1 MDKFEERQKAFEK
14 KFEHDQ
20 DMLFRIL
27 SRRARLAG
35 LWAAEHLGLKG
46 EEAEAYAREIVQ
58 VDLDEPGHQDIV
70 RRLRADFDGK
80 AVDISNHRI
89 EKELERLLD
98 VATQQVKSA

>member
-27 SRRARLAG
+27 SRRARLCG
-35 LWAAEHLGLKG
+35 LWAAEHLGLSG
-46 EEAEAYAREIVQ
+46 DEAEAYAREIVQ
-58 VDLDEPGHQDIV
+58 VDLEEPGHQDIV
-70 RRLRADFDGK
+70 RRLRKDFDAKG
-80 AVDISNHRI
+80 VDISNHRI

-98 VATQQVKSA
+98 IATQQVRNA